1 MSDCLA
7 ATLDDLASSLRSR
20 WHARQFRQGDASV
33 IFRADY
39 AEVMQAAID
48 TFYGYRVTRPGRAR
62 WGITVSAAAILDTAR
77 VAQIFTDA
85 PRREIGP
92 RLHARVLSSA
102 RAQTYWVAD
111 HTMIIHTDH
120 GAASITV
127 YCTGAQSAQYWAPRL
142 IRQVMTAQLLAA
154 GAVYAHAA
162 AFSHQ
167 GRGVLVTGHRGAGK
181 TTTLLTSLRLLGG
194 DYVTNDRLLLRRESG
209 ELVGRPWP
217 AHLRIGVGTLLALPE
232 LADLVP
238 AELRELPQHQRWSH
252 QEKVIIE
259 PPEFSRVLSTGT
271 VLSETRPRLMLWP
284 NLSPGANGTVPTAVS
299 AEEVHDVLLST
310 RLFMFNPIS
319 GISAHTN
326 HWLIGTG
333 PAAQTA
339 ENLRQVV
346 QDLAATVPCYRLP
359 VGGDP
364 AALAARISELL
375 TPIPPVPTP

>member
-1 MSDCLA
+1 MVAAVLA
-7 ATLDDLASSLRSR
+7 DLVSFPSGRS
-20 WHARQFRQGDASV
+20 HAVQFRQGEALVS
-33 IFRADY
+33 FRTDR

-48 TFYGYRVTRPGRAR
+48 TLYSYRIIRPGRAG
-62 WGITVSAAAILDTAR
+62 WDITLHAAAVLDTPV
-77 VAQIFTDA
+77 VAEIFSDA
-85 PRREIGP
+85 PLREIGP
-92 RLHARVLSSA
+92 RLHARTLSSA
-102 RAQTYWVAD
+102 RGQTYWVAE
-111 HTMIIHTDH
+111 HATIIHAEHRTATITAHCTD
-120 GAASITV
+120 V
-127 YCTGAQSAQYWAPRL
+127 QSARYWAARL
-142 IRQVMTAQLLAA
+142 VRQAMTAQLLAA

-162 AFSHQ
+162 AFSHR
-167 GRGVLVTGHRGAGK
+167 GRGVLITGHRGAGK
-181 TTTLLTSLRLLGG
+181 TTTLLTGLRLLGG

-209 ELVGRPWP
+209 QLLGRPWP
-217 AHLRIGVGTLLALPE
+217 AHLRIGVGSLLTMPE

-238 AELRELPQHQRWSH
+238 TELRELPHQRWQH
-252 QEKVIIE
+252 QDKVIIE

-284 NLSPGANGTVPTAVS
+284 HLSPGTTAAATAVP

-319 GISAHTN
+319 GISAHIN

-346 QDLAATVPCYRLP
+346 HDLAATVPCYRLP

-375 TPIPPVPTP
+375 TPIPPIPDP